1 MAVFY
6 GAPCRQGAPSS
17 TSVATNEESLYKPPI
32 GNVVRKSFSDAQ
44 TRAAGLELAV
54 AEVLGRYEHACNHG
68 AQTVADVCGA
78 LGFPLALTNE
88 VIERTSQLAG
98 SQITKVALRREIE
111 LAFRKYFTQVG
122 AAPPA
127 GRETGTTPGPVAQ
140 EINHETKSARKPAHQ
155 VKEQKQHVTQE
166 QLVLR
171 SVVST
176 FGLNIPRQVADL

>member
-1 MAVFY
+1 M
-6 GAPCRQGAPSS
+6 QGAPSS
-17 TSVATNEESLYKPPI
+17 TSVATNEESLYKPST
-32 GNVVRKSFSDAQ
+32 GNVVRKAFSDAQ
-44 TRAAGLELAV
+44 TRADGLERAV

-78 LGFPLALTNE
+78 LGFPLALTNA
-88 VIERTSQLAG
+88 VIERTAKLAG
-98 SQITKVALRREIE
+98 PQITKVALRREIE

-122 AAPPA
+122 AALPA
-127 GRETGTTPGPVAQ
+127 GRETGTTPGGPAAQ

>member
-1 MAVFY
+1 MAVAY
-6 GAPCRQGAPSS
+6 GASCVQEAPFS
-17 TSVATNEESLYKPPI
+17 TVATNEGSLAYIPSGRVIQKCFDD
-32 GNVVRKSFSDAQ
+32 KQ
-44 TRAAGLELAV
+44 EKAANLERAV

-98 SQITKVALRREIE
+98 FQITKVALRREIE

-176 FGLNIPRQVADL
+176 FGLNTPRQVADL